1 MDQNQTSSS
10 NARKKSLWAAAS
22 LGLFVVALVGS
33 HVALNRSDDIDEHFM
48 LQNQHLSTLKSRAL
62 ADQAQK
68 MASMT
73 SVSTGRQ
80 QSLASVKESR
90 LGGVHSARY
99 AALVEPNKNLVIM
112 LEKKAKALKELGQDQ
127 LAKARDMMHLAHE
140 AKKDA
145 SAEIKQAATM
155 RLLEKQAK
163 AEGKQVRVSFA
174 KAEEPTLKANKEMKA
189 ADRAYRREALKLAGL
204 IPKVNELKSEK
215 KPVPA
220 SLLAE
225 IKNVTAALKADKS
238 QRARI
243 AKELQQAASAQSSS
257 YSNAQGNNPLNLE
270 LQRQEYEF
278 DEESMRKYEISH
290 FCQICQSLRVSHR
303 ASRGKK
309 EMKEYK
315 TDLDDSSSRKL
326 DAQRLLD
333 VSACLFK
340 NADYYKFDADF
351 VRDEDATYQQ
361 VLNHCGA

>member
-1 MDQNQTSSS
+1 MDQNQTSGS

-33 HVALNRSDDIDEHFM
+33 HVVLNRSDDIDERFM

-68 MASMT
+68 MARMTRMT
-73 SVSTGRQ
+73 SVSAGRQ
-80 QSLASVKESR
+80 QSLASVKKSR

-99 AALVEPNKNLVIM
+99 AALVEPNKNLVIL

-127 LAKARDMMHLAHE
+127 LAKARDMMHLARE
-140 AKKDA
+140 VKKDA
-145 SAEIKQAATM
+145 SAEMKQAATM

-204 IPKVNELKSEK
+204 IPQVNELKSEK

-238 QRARI
+238 QRAR
-243 AKELQQAASAQSSS
+243 SARS
-257 YSNAQGNNPLNLE
+257 
-270 LQRQEYEF
+270 
-278 DEESMRKYEISH
+278 
-290 FCQICQSLRVSHR
+290 
-303 ASRGKK
+303 
-309 EMKEYK
+309 
-315 TDLDDSSSRKL
+315 
-326 DAQRLLD
+326 
-333 VSACLFK
+333 
-340 NADYYKFDADF
+340 
-351 VRDEDATYQQ
+351 
-361 VLNHCGA
+361 